1 MANDLQTGS
10 EPSVTSLVTGI
21 INDAQELF
29 KQQLALL
36 KHEVRED
43 IHKTALA
50 VASLGAGAAVAVI
63 GGLMLCF
70 MFVQILHE
78 VAGLPQWGS
87 YGIVGAVFLVIGGIL
102 VALGVQKV
110 RTVNPLHNDTTEALK
125 ENVQWIMKP
134 K

>member
-1 MANDLQTGS
+1 
-10 EPSVTSLVTGI
+10 V
-21 INDAQELF
+21 
-29 KQQLALL
+29 
-36 KHEVRED
+36 
-43 IHKTALA
+43 
-50 VASLGAGAAVAVI
+50 VAGM

-70 MFVQILHE
+70 MFAQILHE

-87 YGIVGAVFLVIGGIL
+87 YGIVAGVFLVIGAIL

-110 RTVNPLHNDTTEALK
+110 KTVHPLHNETTEALK